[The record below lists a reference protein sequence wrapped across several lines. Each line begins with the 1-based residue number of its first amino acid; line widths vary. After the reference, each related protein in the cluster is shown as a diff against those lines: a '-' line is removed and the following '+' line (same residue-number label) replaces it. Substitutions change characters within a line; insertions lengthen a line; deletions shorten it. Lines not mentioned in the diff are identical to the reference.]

1 METLACTSAAGA
13 LPFRLEAAAA
23 GSGGAPFRHAYS
35 QCLAYKIFCADKAHP
50 DSNLVT
56 FEEALR
62 YMRVIHDVT
71 GGLEQVPYLVGW
83 QFDGHDSKYPS
94 WAEVNPRL
102 KRPQDPDARASFL
115 WLAEEAKRLNAF
127 VSVHVNMSDAYETSP
142 LWQEYR
148 EGGLIIL
155 GKNGQPRRAGVWG
168 GEQSYL
174 VDKVKEWRSGHARRR
189 IDALAA
195 LLPFLRASGSVHID
209 AFGLIGK
216 NEELRQTVFA
226 IFDTWRGMGIDVTT
240 EYFDFELAG
249 RLPMVYHLNLSEE
262 NRIKYPSNVVCGG
275 GDGGNQRH
283 AEKPSGW
290 AHLPEAGCLYEEA
303 WGVSIDRDL
312 SAGRGGVKGIVGK
325 LCTRTLPWYYLN
337 RHRPLA
343 CENGAQLYRVTFSD
357 GVESSVRKAD
367 RHLTIRE
374 KDRVL
379 VDGGD
384 LFMPALWTKSGEW
397 FVYSKAGGTRAWPV
411 PEAWTGKAEVL
422 AYGLS
427 DDGRS
432 PATVMPLRDGKLTI
446 QLEPGQAFA
455 LVARQSPNAEVKRAT
470 P

>member
-1 METLACTSAAGA
+1 MRSETKRRSFLKMLAAASAAGA
-13 LPFRLEAAAA
+13 LPRRLAADDKVP
-23 GSGGAPFRHAYS
+23 GGTPFRHIYS

-71 GGLEQVPYLVGW
+71 GGLKQVPYLVGW

-102 KRPQDPDARASFL
+102 KRPQDPDGRTSFC
-115 WLAEEAKRLNAF
+115 WLAEEAKKLSAC

-142 LWQEYR
+142 LWKEYR
-148 EGGLIIL
+148 ENGLIIL
-155 GKNGQPRRAGVWG
+155 GKDGQPRKAGVWG

-174 VDKVKEWRSGHARRR
+174 VDKVKEWQSGHAKRR
-189 IDALAA
+189 IDALVA
-195 LLPFLRASGSVHID
+195 LLPFLRESGSVHID

-216 NEELRQTVFA
+216 NDELRQTVFG
-226 IFDTWRGMGIDVTT
+226 IFEYWRGMGIDVTT
-240 EYFDFELAG
+240 EYFDFELVG

-262 NRIKYPSNVVCGG
+262 NRIKYPADVVCGG

-283 AEKPSGW
+283 AAKPSGW

-303 WGVSIDRDL
+303 WGVSIDTDL

-325 LCTRTLPWYYLN
+325 LCTRTLPWFFLN
-337 RHRPLA
+337 RHKALSF
-343 CENGAQLYRVTFSD
+343 EDGAETYRVTFE
-357 GVESSVRKAD
+357 GGAESAVRKAD
-367 RHLTIRE
+367 RHLTIR
-374 KDRVL
+374 DNGRVL

-384 LFMPALWTKSGEW
+384 VFMPALWTKKGEW
-397 FVYSKAGGTRAWPV
+397 FIYSKAGGTRAWPA
-411 PEAWTGKAEVL
+411 PEAWAGKAEVL
-422 AYGLS
+422 AHALT
-427 DDGRS
+427 DDGRA
-432 PATVMPLRDGKLTI
+432 PATVMPLRDGQLTI

-455 LVARQSPNAEVKRAT
+455 LVAR
-470 P
+470 